1 MHLTQF
7 SFDVLHF
14 WSLRRSQELLPP
26 RGSVDLHLPAKKDS
40 LLNVHSVIKTC
51 NKHCILLH
59 HTCLAFAI
67 ASLRGAWLPIPP
79 DCCVSDEKSIMI
91 TTSLQR
97 LLRSYELSRDW
108 SKIKYIYKKIII
120 CPFDILLLL
129 THLRLFKY
137 ISIYAFNS
145 VIFLHSYVI
154 YVDSF
159 E

>member
-1 MHLTQF
+1 
-7 SFDVLHF
+7 
-14 WSLRRSQELLPP
+14 
-26 RGSVDLHLPAKKDS
+26 
-40 LLNVHSVIKTC
+40 
-51 NKHCILLH
+51 
-59 HTCLAFAI
+59 
-67 ASLRGAWLPIPP
+67 
-79 DCCVSDEKSIMI
+79 MI

-129 THLRLFKY
+129 TNLRLFKY

>member
-1 MHLTQF
+1 
-7 SFDVLHF
+7 
-14 WSLRRSQELLPP
+14 
-26 RGSVDLHLPAKKDS
+26 
-40 LLNVHSVIKTC
+40 
-51 NKHCILLH
+51 
-59 HTCLAFAI
+59 
-67 ASLRGAWLPIPP
+67 
-79 DCCVSDEKSIMI
+79 MI